1 MILADVLSQRFQEV
15 FFDEFYRMIF
25 HSGYLAEWE
34 TENPREDYPSGDSWY
49 YTGIAMEQLPEMW
62 PAKDGQKPRHKVA
75 RHPIY
80 DDLAALH
87 ELVEN
92 PAHRDNFIFLAPVS
106 YVGYRRLNRNARQ
119 LFALCIEIDDLVVKA
134 GAQEGLRSLML
145 DIDQGYSPRPTFIL
159 CSGSGVHLYYVFD
172 KPVNLYP
179 SIFKQ
184 LEKMKRDLTKHLWNR
199 RVTSSYDKVQYEG
212 VCQPFRMLGTVTKA
226 GERTRAFKTGDA
238 CTIEYL
244 NGFVKEPSQ
253 VFLHYEKYQ
262 RAAGVTPLAKAAEQW
277 PDWYA
282 RVPARQ
288 KEGKKPIRRTWQ
300 TNRAMYDRF
309 LERIPYEARAGH
321 RYNSL
326 LVLGSC
332 AIKCGVSQAE
342 YESDCWRLLPLL
354 DFDANQPFTG
364 DDVLHV
370 IQSHKSK
377 DLVTMTV
384 EAAAALSGME
394 IKRAKRNGRTQD
406 VHVKIMT
413 GTRDILYPN
422 GEWRKGNGRPRGS
435 GTAQEVVQR
444 WRQDNPEGSKKEC
457 KDATGLTYPTIRKWW
472 DKVIVNALDVW
483 SYDNVVSGGSDEDL
497 KLCKVEEE

>member
-1 MILADVLSQRFQEV
+1 MILADVLSQRFGEIY
-15 FFDEFYRMIF
+15 FDEFYREVF
-25 HSGYLAEWE
+25 QTGYLAEWD
-34 TENPREDYPSGDSWY
+34 TDNPREKYPSGDSWY
-49 YTGIAMEQLPEMW
+49 YTGIAMEQLPDLW
-62 PAKDGQKPRHKVA
+62 PAKNGKKPRHKVV
-75 RHPIY
+75 RHAVY

-87 ELVEN
+87 DLVEN
-92 PAHRDNFIFLAPVS
+92 PVHKDNFIFIAPVS

-119 LFALCIEIDDLVVKA
+119 LFALCIEIDDLIVKG

-145 DIDQGYSPRPTFIL
+145 DIDQEYSPRPTFML

-172 KPVNLYP
+172 EPVNLYP

-184 LEKMKRDLTKHLWNR
+184 LEKMKKDLTKHLWNR
-199 RVTSSYDKVQYEG
+199 RVTSSHDKVQYEG

-226 GERTRAFKTGDA
+226 GERTRAFKTGER
-238 CTIEYL
+238 CTIDYL
-244 NGFVKEPSQ
+244 NGFVKESSR

-262 RAAGVTPLAKAAEQW
+262 RAAGVTPLKDAAKKW

-288 KEGKKPIRRTWQ
+288 RAGKKPIKRTWQ

-332 AIKCGVSQAE
+332 AIKCGISREE
-342 YESDCWRLLPLL
+342 YEADCWQLLPLL
-354 DFDANQPFTG
+354 DFDQTQPFT
-364 DDVLHV
+364 DADVMHV

-377 DLVTMTV
+377 ELVTMTV

-394 IKRAKRNGRTQD
+394 IRRSKRNGRTQAAHLARARAVQEVD
-406 VHVKIMT
+406 
-413 GTRDILYPN
+413 YPD
-422 GEWRKGNGRPRGS
+422 GLWREGNGRPKGS
-435 GTAQEVVQR
+435 GTAQETVQR
-444 WRQDNPEGSKKEC
+444 WRQDNPEGTKKEC
-457 KDATGLTYPTIRKWW
+457 KDSTGLTYPTIRKWW
-472 DKVIVNALDVW
+472 NKKGD
-483 SYDNVVSGGSDEDL
+483 
-497 KLCKVEEE
+497 